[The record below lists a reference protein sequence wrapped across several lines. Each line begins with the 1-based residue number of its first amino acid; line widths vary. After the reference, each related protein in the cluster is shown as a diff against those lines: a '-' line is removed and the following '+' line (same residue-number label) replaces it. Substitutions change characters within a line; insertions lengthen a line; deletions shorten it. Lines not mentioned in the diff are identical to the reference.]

1 MAMSFGCKGE
11 VMKLSEK
18 QQRFTRCVGLLIQQ
32 AYSLGYGLTFGDAFR
47 DPRVH
52 GPNGTKGSYAAANS
66 VHKIRLAVDLNLFV
80 DGSYITDSD
89 HVAYKRLGEFWKG
102 LDQDARW
109 GGEFASGDAN
119 HFSFDHGG
127 FK

>member
-1 MAMSFGCKGE
+1 
-11 VMKLSEK
+11 MKLSEK
-18 QQRFTRCVGLLIQQ
+18 QQRFTRCVGQLIQQ

-80 DGSYITDSD
+80 DGSYITDSN

-102 LDQDARW
+102 LDPDARW
-109 GGEFASGDAN
+109 GGDFKDGN
-119 HFSFDHGG
+119 HFSFEYEGH
-127 FK
+127 K